1 MENTKYL
8 GIIIIGAPGSGKG
21 THSTDIIE
29 KYNVAHISTGDMLRE
44 NVAAKTHLGEMANEY
59 MQKGQLVPDDVIIS
73 MVLERLQKDDCAK
86 GCILD
91 GFPRTVEQAI
101 ALDKALAEQNK
112 PIASIVNLIVER
124 EEILSRLLKRGRADD
139 NEETINKRLDV
150 FNAQTAPVIEFYEKQ
165 SKVVNIVAEGDAV
178 HMRDIVLDALA
189 KSLGE

>member
-8 GIIIIGAPGSGKG
+8 GIIMIGAPGSGKG
-21 THSTDIIE
+21 THSADIIE

-44 NVAAKTHLGEMANEY
+44 NVAAKTKLGEMANEY

-91 GFPRTVEQAI
+91 GFHRTVEQAI

-124 EEILSRLLKRGRADD
+124 EEILNRLLKRGRYDD

-150 FNAQTAPVIEFYEKQ
+150 FNAQTSPVIEFYEKQ
-165 SKVVNIVAEGDAV
+165 GKVVNIVAEGDAA
-178 HMRDIVLDALA
+178 HMRGIVLDALA

>member
-21 THSTDIIE
+21 THSADIIE

-44 NVAAKTHLGEMANEY
+44 NVAAKTKLGEMANEY
-59 MQKGQLVPDDVIIS
+59 MQNGQLVPDDVIIS
-73 MVLERLQKDDCAK
+73 MVLERLQKDDCVK

-124 EEILSRLLKRGRADD
+124 EEILNRLLKRGRADD

-150 FNAQTAPVIEFYEKQ
+150 FNAQTSPVIEFYEKQ
-165 SKVVNIVAEGDAV
+165 GKVVNIVAEGDAV
-178 HMRDIVLDALA
+178 HMRGIVLDALA